1 MIDQNNWTKKKIP
14 EPENSIKKI
23 KWIQNPVVSI
33 RCEKKTQMNTTNHQI
48 CMTIYNV
55 LLCLNSV
62 CIESS
67 SEVFDKKK

>member
-33 RCEKKTQMNTTNHQI
+33 RCEKKTTNEYNKPPNLHDNLQCTT
-48 CMTIYNV
+48 MF
-55 LLCLNSV
+55 
-62 CIESS
+62 E
-67 SEVFDKKK
+67 